1 MGKNIQTTAKAG
13 VLIVQPTGRFD
24 LTLGYELWRTCE
36 PDQRQ
41 YRGYVFDL
49 SGISDL
55 RDSGVAWL
63 LMMERW
69 VANIGIRFQV
79 INARP
84 EFARR
89 LTEAGIGTSAEAP
102 SRTASHQGLH
112 RDTRVVSG

>member
-1 MGKNIQTTAKAG
+1 MGRNIQTTARGG

-24 LTLGYELWRTCE
+24 LTLGYELWQICE

-49 SGISDL
+49 VGVSDL

-69 VANIGIRFQV
+69 VANIGIKFKV
-79 INARP
+79 VNVRP

-89 LTEAGIGTSAEAP
+89 IAEAGIGTTINGKGRAGDPGERAKVA
-102 SRTASHQGLH
+102 TN
-112 RDTRVVSG
+112 